1 MARKLTR
8 DDIIDRFRLVH
19 GDKYDYSKFEYIN
32 AITKG
37 VIICPK
43 HGEFLQS
50 SNVHEKGVNCPKCAK
65 EKSERCGFKMT
76 KEQFLE
82 KANSI
87 HNNKF
92 EYDLTN
98 FNGTSSKINIKCLK
112 HGWFEQS
119 VRNHLMGQG
128 CKECGN
134 EIKREKMVI
143 LFDDFIKRA
152 NIKHNNKYDYSKVN
166 YINNKSLIT
175 IICPIHGEFQ
185 QRVDEH
191 LKGKGC
197 AKCVGRNRSLE
208 DFINEAKKV
217 HGDKYDY
224 SLSNYITAETK
235 IKIKCNKCGY
245 VFEQKPWSHLQ
256 NHGCPKCKLSKGENE
271 IEELL
276 KYNNIDFEQQKKFDW
291 LGRQSLDFY
300 IPKLN
305 IAIEVQGLQH
315 FKMSKHFGGIKSF
328 NKTIQRDKNK
338 YQLCKDHGIKILY
351 YTNVDI
357 NISEYID
364 TIYNDKS
371 LLLEE
376 IQKNI

>member
-19 GDKYDYSKFEYIN
+19 GD
-32 AITKG
+32 
-37 VIICPK
+37 
-43 HGEFLQS
+43 
-50 SNVHEKGVNCPKCAK
+50 
-65 EKSERCGFKMT
+65 
-76 KEQFLE
+76 
-82 KANSI
+82 
-87 HNNKF
+87 
-92 EYDLTN
+92 
-98 FNGTSSKINIKCLK
+98 
-112 HGWFEQS
+112 
-119 VRNHLMGQG
+119 
-128 CKECGN
+128 
-134 EIKREKMVI
+134 
-143 LFDDFIKRA
+143 
-152 NIKHNNKYDYSKVN
+152 KYDYSKVN

-191 LKGKGC
+191 LKGRGC